1 MYEETIIEN
10 AKVFNGSS
18 HFAYKNTKSSNFIL
32 LHEDSNPV
40 YINKNFIESIYP
52 REHGCCINCV
62 GGWEFLYEIEESA
75 ETVLNLIG

>member
-18 HFAYKNTKSSNFIL
+18 HPARKNAKSSNFIL
-32 LHEDSNPV
+32 LHEDLSPV

-52 REHGCCINCV
+52 QEHGCYINCV
-62 GGWEFLYEIEESA
+62 GGREFLYEVEESA